1 MNRSVSQRIG
11 KTSISE
17 ADERRQPIEDWE
29 YLIHHI
35 ETNENGKEIIHHCLL
50 YDHIANMFEQSHLVV
65 KNGIPFLNG
74 NRLKDGVYH
83 LLVGLEQTQ
92 DVMWSDEDAQAQ
104 GIKPKQMSAG
114 MSAKEKARKW

>member
-1 MNRSVSQRIG
+1 MNQKFGRTVASKS
-11 KTSISE
+11 
-17 ADERRQPIEDWE
+17 DERLKPIEDWE

-35 ETNENGKEIIHHCLL
+35 GTDEVGKEIIHHCLL

-74 NRLKDGVYH
+74 KRLKDGTYH